1 MATVLIVIHLLIA
14 IVMIG
19 LILMQKSEGAAGAGF
34 SGAPE
39 MTGLNRPSARPNPLS
54 RATTVLGICFFATSL
69 GLALL
74 AKPADPTAGSIF
86 APQIDGP
93 AVPKVNESAVP
104 AATSGAPETTPAPA
118 ATPESAPPAVPSVP
132 NN

>member
-39 MTGLNRPSARPNPLS
+39 MAGMNRPSSRPNPLS

-69 GLALL
+69 GLSLL
-74 AKPADPTAGSIF
+74 AKPADPTARSLF
-86 APQIDGP
+86 APAVDGP
-93 AVPKVNESAVP
+93 AVPKIDESAVP
-104 AATSGAPETTPAPA
+104 AATSDTPAAVPA
-118 ATPESAPPAVPSVP
+118 PGATPESAPPAVPSVP